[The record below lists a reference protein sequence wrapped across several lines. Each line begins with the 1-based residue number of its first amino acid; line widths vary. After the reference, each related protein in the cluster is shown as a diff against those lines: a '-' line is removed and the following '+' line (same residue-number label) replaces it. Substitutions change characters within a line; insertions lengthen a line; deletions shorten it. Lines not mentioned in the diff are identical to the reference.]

1 MADFLVCMGA
11 SVWRAAVSLAMTGHQ
26 PNPGM
31 AQTMLGENVLHL
43 DIESIMRGLGVSE
56 CVKVR
61 AFNLKTVLGALR
73 EMKYKSGVLPF
84 GTDVLEIA
92 VKKFLPSRMQ
102 EINLKAL
109 ALGSVA

>member
-1 MADFLVCMGA
+1 
-11 SVWRAAVSLAMTGHQ
+11 
-26 PNPGM
+26 
-31 AQTMLGENVLHL
+31 MLGENVLHL